1 MKENRKIRIVAIDD
15 VGDIL
20 DLIEYNLMKEGMD
33 VSTFTDSTEAL
44 TAIANNPPDLILSDW
59 MMPSPN
65 GIEVCKAVKN
75 SHTTADIP
83 VIMLTC
89 KARLEDHKEAVDAG
103 AEDYVVKPVR
113 MTELVRRVKLALTA

>member
-1 MKENRKIRIVAIDD
+1 MKMKKTRIVAIDD
-15 VGDIL
+15 VSDIL
-20 DLIEYNLMKEGMD
+20 DLIEYNLVKAGMD
-33 VSTFTDSTEAL
+33 VSTFTDSNEAL
-44 TAIANNPPDLILSDW
+44 TSIANNPPDLILSDW

-75 SHTTADIP
+75 SLTTADIP

-89 KARLEDHKEAVDAG
+89 RARLEDHKEAIDAG